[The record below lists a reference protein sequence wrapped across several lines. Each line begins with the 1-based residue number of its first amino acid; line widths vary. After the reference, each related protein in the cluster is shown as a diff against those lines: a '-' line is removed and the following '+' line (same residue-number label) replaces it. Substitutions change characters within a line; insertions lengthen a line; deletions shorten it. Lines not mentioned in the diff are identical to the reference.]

1 MTDITCPK
9 KLKEKIG
16 KTREALERITPAD
29 RKLQRTDKI
38 LNYLTDNYTKPTK
51 SLTQPEYDVLKKY
64 SDTGKKVRPP
74 KPTQADRI
82 KSLKAKI
89 EERKLDLEHD
99 HKIVFRFAKSES
111 YDIPNLQSGG
121 SFWKYWLLNAKKVN
135 GNGWGVSDKT
145 IHQNIARF
153 IGRPFVVT
161 AKEWI
166 ENSEYGAQ
174 YEHPYVP
181 TNHLPTIFSHQA
193 KFTVGIIKDVY
204 KDSND
209 DFYAT
214 IEPLPKFAQ
223 RTPPPFCSPAIFQL
237 DPHEPENA
245 ISKWEALHLAGLDR
259 DPAYGAA
266 IAMLKGTCIGTA
278 NECSVQFHGAKQ
290 QTAAFGLPPRDVIDS
305 FLSGKPHKM
314 DKKVLFK
321 TDGKNLYY
329 GSHNEGGKEIQHI
342 IAKHGRGGMYV
353 SYQGHPSLTTSTA
366 LRMLGINTRK
376 SAGKYFIGDKEIDPS
391 GFDYHFVSKNN
402 IQGEKVTINPNL
414 RNKIQTIKDKQINSD
429 QDIFRRRVR
438 TNQFG
443 GPRKTGE
450 DPTVVQPEDQK
461 LINSITGVKSPIPNR
476 TFGVDAHHILPREI
490 YPQLNKNVN
499 NGIMLDKNTHADLHK
514 LNSGFQFR
522 RLVSKLRQKV
532 GVVDRQY
539 EKKRMNEGHPHAL
552 DPKEYA
558 FFDEVYTKDIPPV
571 RVNTHRKFPEIDPST
586 SKELNVP
593 LNVERGSGGTLG
605 GFTSPLGEELE
616 DKIINRKLLKERGEE
631 ETFTE
636 HFLRKFGPGRFD
648 TKSPTGIHK
657 QIGTISLDNAK
668 KYSKRHIAKYN
679 IQTPA
684 EVKINPEHGLQIAD
698 AYDQMKH
705 EPNKPEVKEAYDAL
719 INETGEQFKQ
729 LIKGGLKITK
739 LKSTDANPYPT
750 SKHMHEDIEKNNHL
764 YYFPTEQG
772 FGQGENN
779 KDHPMMRPTEF
790 QHDGGPLL
798 ANDVFRIVHDVN
810 GHHLGGKTS
819 FGPKG
824 EHQAFI
830 QHSRMYSPIA
840 KKAFFTETAGQNNW
854 VNFSRSHGE
863 KNRANPKNTTFAE
876 QKAGLL
882 PDDIINGKFHI

>member
-1 MTDITCPK
+1 MTEITCPK
-9 KLKEKIG
+9 KLREKISKLREATIIG
-16 KTREALERITPAD
+16 RPPTERERKTRTFDYIKNRDVNNAIHIDDDEERTYLHRYINKGT
-29 RKLQRTDKI
+29 KI
-38 LNYLTDNYTKPTK
+38 
-51 SLTQPEYDVLKKY
+51 
-64 SDTGKKVRPP
+64 RPP

-89 EERKLDLEHD
+89 EERKLDLDHN

-181 TNHLPTIFSHQA
+181 TNHLPTIFNHQA

-290 QTAAFGLPPRDVIDS
+290 QKTAAY
-305 FLSGKPHKM
+305 K
-314 DKKVLFK
+314 
-321 TDGKNLYY
+321 
-329 GSHNEGGKEIQHI
+329 
-342 IAKHGRGGMYV
+342 IA
-353 SYQGHPSLTTSTA
+353 
-366 LRMLGINTRK
+366 
-376 SAGKYFIGDKEIDPS
+376 
-391 GFDYHFVSKNN
+391 
-402 IQGEKVTINPNL
+402 
-414 RNKIQTIKDKQINSD
+414 
-429 QDIFRRRVR
+429 
-438 TNQFG
+438 
-443 GPRKTGE
+443 
-450 DPTVVQPEDQK
+450 
-461 LINSITGVKSPIPNR
+461 
-476 TFGVDAHHILPREI
+476 
-490 YPQLNKNVN
+490 
-499 NGIMLDKNTHADLHK
+499 
-514 LNSGFQFR
+514 
-522 RLVSKLRQKV
+522 
-532 GVVDRQY
+532 
-539 EKKRMNEGHPHAL
+539 
-552 DPKEYA
+552 
-558 FFDEVYTKDIPPV
+558 
-571 RVNTHRKFPEIDPST
+571 
-586 SKELNVP
+586 
-593 LNVERGSGGTLG
+593 
-605 GFTSPLGEELE
+605 
-616 DKIINRKLLKERGEE
+616 
-631 ETFTE
+631 
-636 HFLRKFGPGRFD
+636 
-648 TKSPTGIHK
+648 
-657 QIGTISLDNAK
+657 
-668 KYSKRHIAKYN
+668 
-679 IQTPA
+679 TPA
-684 EVKINPEHGLQIAD
+684 EVKIDPEHGLQIAD

-750 SKHMHEDIEKNNHL
+750 SKHLHEDIEKNNHL

-840 KKAFFTETAGQNNW
+840 KKALFTETAGQNNW